1 MKTHKTILTL
11 LAVMLAVI
19 GTTTTVVQADEPPQ
33 VVDDEAF
40 LSYIEG
46 EASEGRLTTAVT
58 RYNALSGTGKVVFI
72 EAWGQI
78 RTQTPAE
85 FLSDHT
91 DWLVDTITAG
101 DQASVSNQ
109 SFEYFQTDLYAIE
122 GYSSA
127 LSAMWALNW
136 ELTAGVQADGES
148 NEDSCEDCY
157 SVTSAITAPNSSGT
171 HWVKSHHRAMWPPGA
186 DKLKKKV
193 IIP

>member
-1 MKTHKTILTL
+1 MKFHNTILTL

-19 GTTTTVVQADEPPQ
+19 GTTATVVQAEGPPP
-33 VVDDEAF
+33 VVDDGAF
-40 LSYIEG
+40 LSYIE
-46 EASEGRLTTAVT
+46 EEVSEGRLTMAVT

-78 RTQTPAE
+78 QTQTPAE

-91 DWLVDTITAG
+91 DWLIDTITAG
-101 DQASVSNQ
+101 DQASVSSQ

-136 ELTAGVQADGES
+136 ELTAGVRADGES
-148 NEDSCEDCY
+148 NENSCEDCY
-157 SVTSAITAPNSSGT
+157 SVTAAITAPNSSGT
-171 HWVKSHHRAMWPPGA
+171 HWVKSHHRALWPPGV
-186 DKLKKKV
+186 DTLKKKV
-193 IIP
+193 TIP